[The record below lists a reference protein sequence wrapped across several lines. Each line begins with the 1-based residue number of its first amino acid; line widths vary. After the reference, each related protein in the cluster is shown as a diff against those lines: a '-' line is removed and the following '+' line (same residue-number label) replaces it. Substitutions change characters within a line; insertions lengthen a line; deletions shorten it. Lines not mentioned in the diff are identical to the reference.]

1 MVKKMV
7 VTNLRMEENDYL
19 QAKAMAAERNM
30 SLNEYFNYLSRVS
43 PGQTVFGVGKKTTA
57 KKKIGVYEAFLKL
70 AKSKHVGEGMG
81 ASEEDEI
88 IYGV

>member
-1 MVKKMV
+1 MAKKMV

-19 QAKAMAAERNM
+19 QAKAIAAEMGM
-30 SLNEYFNYLSRVS
+30 SLNEYFNYLSQISSRS
-43 PGQTVFGVGKKTTA
+43 AVFGKKTNP
-57 KKKIGVYEAFLKL
+57 YQKL
-70 AKSKHVGEGMG
+70 LDLANTKFEGKGMG

>member
-1 MVKKMV
+1 MAKMV

-19 QAKAMAAERNM
+19 QAKQMAAEMGM
-30 SLNEYFNYLSRVS
+30 SMNEYFNYLSKVLPANLIFDIKS
-43 PGQTVFGVGKKTTA
+43 KDPYQDL
-57 KKKIGVYEAFLKL
+57 LKL
-70 AKSKHVGEGMG
+70 AKSKSAGQGMG